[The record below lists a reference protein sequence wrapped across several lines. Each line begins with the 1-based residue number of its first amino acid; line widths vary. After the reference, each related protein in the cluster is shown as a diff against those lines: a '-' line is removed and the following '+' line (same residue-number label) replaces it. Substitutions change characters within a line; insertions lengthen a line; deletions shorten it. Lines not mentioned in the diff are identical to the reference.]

1 MFIIIGIAKGEDDM
15 TRRARFGVVVLS
27 GLMLFGVGLW
37 SGYWFWGRETEPTDY
52 RKLLLRVANYMESL
66 EQQNS
71 ILNDKLAGLERQQ
84 EQART
89 AAAATPSAE
98 AELEALRAEN
108 ARLRAGRQQNDEVG
122 TPPAEGSASQAAPAQ
137 P

>member
-1 MFIIIGIAKGEDDM
+1 M
-15 TRRARFGVVVLS
+15 TGRVRFVVV
-27 GLMLFGVGLW
+27 GLIGLVMFGAGLW
-37 SGYWFWGRETEPTDY
+37 SGYWLWGRETEPTDY

-71 ILNDKLAGLERQQ
+71 ILNDRLAGLERQQ

-89 AAAATPSAE
+89 AAQPQAD

-108 ARLRAGRQQNDEVG
+108 AALKA
-122 TPPAEGSASQAAPAQ
+122 QAAPAAARPPQ
-137 P
+137 PAPQ